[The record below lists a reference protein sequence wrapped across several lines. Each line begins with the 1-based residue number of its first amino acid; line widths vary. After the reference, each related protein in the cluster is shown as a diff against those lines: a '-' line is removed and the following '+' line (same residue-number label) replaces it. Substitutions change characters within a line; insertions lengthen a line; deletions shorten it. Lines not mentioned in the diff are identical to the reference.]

1 MLILFLRA
9 VLLYAFIL
17 FILRMTGKRQIA
29 DLQPFD
35 LIITMAIADLA
46 ATAISDTDIPLL
58 YSVIPILA
66 LYLVQQ
72 AVAFLSLRSKGFRT
86 FVCGSPL
93 LLVREGVLQEDV
105 MRQANYT
112 VADLSDHLRA
122 GSVFD
127 MRSVQYAILET
138 NGTLSVLEKQ
148 KADQPQPKLSY
159 MLILDGELCKTA
171 LRHLRIPPKALRTLL
186 RRYGVRDMKD
196 VFYLQYVGDGSLRLQ
211 MKERCGAKVKDIPKK
226 EAKALCSYE

>member
-9 VLLYAFIL
+9 VLLYIFIL

-46 ATAISDTDIPLL
+46 STAIADTDIPLL
-58 YSVIPILA
+58 YSVVPILG

-72 AVAFLSLRSKGFRT
+72 AVAFLSLRSRKFRT

-93 LLVREGVLQEDV
+93 LLVREGVLQEGI
-105 MRQANYT
+105 MKEANYT
-112 VADLSDHLRA
+112 VADLSDHLR
-122 GSVFD
+122 SQEVFD

-138 NGTLSVLEKQ
+138 NGALSVLQKQ
-148 KADQPQPKLSY
+148 KADQPQPRLSY
-159 MLILDGELCKTA
+159 MLILDGAWCRAA
-171 LRHLRIPPKALRTLL
+171 LRHLRIQPKALRALL
-186 RRYGVRDMKD
+186 KRFGVARIED
-196 VFYLQYVGDGSLRLQ
+196 VFFLQHMGDGSLRLQ
-211 MKERCGAKVKDIPKK
+211 LKAKVGAKVLDIPKK
-226 EAKALCSYE
+226 EAKELCS

>member
-9 VLLYAFIL
+9 VLLYVFIL

-46 ATAISDTDIPLL
+46 STAIADTDIPLL
-58 YSVIPILA
+58 YSVVPILA

-72 AVAFLSLRSKGFRT
+72 AVAFLSLRSRRFRT

-93 LLVREGVLQEDV
+93 LLVREGVLQEGI

-112 VADLSDHLRA
+112 VSDLSDHLRA
-122 GSVFD
+122 QQVFD
-127 MRSVQYAILET
+127 LKSVQYAILET
-138 NGTLSVLEKQ
+138 NGSLSVLEKQ
-148 KADQPQPKLSY
+148 KADQPQPRLSY
-159 MLILDGELCKTA
+159 MLVLDGELCRTA
-171 LRHLRIPPKALRTLL
+171 LKHLRIRPKALKELL
-186 RRYGVRDMKD
+186 RRFGVTDMGD
-196 VFYLQYVGDGSLRLQ
+196 VFYLQYLGDGSLRLQ
-211 MKERCGAKVKDIPKK
+211 LKAKRGAKIKDIPKK
-226 EAKALCSYE
+226 EAKELCS

>member
-9 VLLYAFIL
+9 VLLYVFIL

-46 ATAISDTDIPLL
+46 STAIADTDIPLL
-58 YSVIPILA
+58 YSVVPILA

-72 AVAFLSLRSKGFRT
+72 AVAFLSLRSRRFRT

-93 LLVREGVLQEDV
+93 LLVREGVLQEGI

-112 VADLSDHLRA
+112 VSDLSDHLRA
-122 GSVFD
+122 QQVFD
-127 MRSVQYAILET
+127 LKSVQYAILET
-138 NGTLSVLEKQ
+138 NGSLSVLEKQ
-148 KADQPQPKLSY
+148 KADQPQPRLSY
-159 MLILDGELCKTA
+159 MLILDGELCRTA
-171 LRHLRIPPKALRTLL
+171 LKHLRIRPKALKELL
-186 RRYGVRDMKD
+186 RRFGVTDLGD
-196 VFYLQYVGDGSLRLQ
+196 VFYLQYLGDGSLRLQ
-211 MKERCGAKVKDIPKK
+211 LKARRGAKIKDIPKK
-226 EAKALCSYE
+226 EAKELCS

>member
-9 VLLYAFIL
+9 VLLYVFIL

-46 ATAISDTDIPLL
+46 STAIADTDIPLL
-58 YSVIPILA
+58 YSVVPILA

-72 AVAFLSLRSKGFRT
+72 AVAFLSLRSRRFRT

-93 LLVREGVLQEDV
+93 LLVREGVLQEGI

-112 VADLSDHLRA
+112 VSDLSDHLRA
-122 GSVFD
+122 QQVFD
-127 MRSVQYAILET
+127 LKSVQYAILET
-138 NGTLSVLEKQ
+138 NGSLSVLEKQ
-148 KADQPQPKLSY
+148 KADQPQPRLSY
-159 MLILDGELCKTA
+159 MLVLDGELCRTA
-171 LRHLRIPPKALRTLL
+171 LKHLRIRPKALKELL
-186 RRYGVRDMKD
+186 RRFGVTDMGD
-196 VFYLQYVGDGSLRLQ
+196 VFYLQYLGDGSLRLQ
-211 MKERCGAKVKDIPKK
+211 LKARRGAKIKDIPKK
-226 EAKALCSYE
+226 EAKELCS

>member
-9 VLLYAFIL
+9 VLLYLFIL

-46 ATAISDTDIPLL
+46 ATAIGDVNTPLL
-58 YSVIPILA
+58 YSAVPILA
-66 LYLVQQ
+66 LFLVQQ
-72 AVAFLSLRSKGFRT
+72 AVAGLSLRSRRFRT

-93 LLVREGVLQEDV
+93 LLVREGVLQEGL

-112 VADLSDHLRA
+112 VADLCDHLRA
-122 GSVFD
+122 GDIFD
-127 MRSVQYAILET
+127 MKSVQYAILET

-148 KADQPQPKLSY
+148 TGDQPQPKLSY
-159 MLILDGELCKTA
+159 MLILDGEWCKTA
-171 LRHLRIPPKALRTLL
+171 LRHLRIQPKPLRALL
-186 RRYGVRDMKD
+186 RRYGVQRIEDI
-196 VFYLQYVGDGSLRLQ
+196 FYLQYLGDGSLRLQ
-211 MKERCGAKVKDIPKK
+211 LKARCGAKIKDIPKK
-226 EAKALCSYE
+226 EAKELCS

>member
-9 VLLYAFIL
+9 VLLYVFIL

-46 ATAISDTDIPLL
+46 STAIADTDIPLL
-58 YSVIPILA
+58 YSVVPILA

-72 AVAFLSLRSKGFRT
+72 AVAFLSLRSRRFRT

-93 LLVREGVLQEDV
+93 LLVREGVLQEGI

-112 VADLSDHLRA
+112 VSDLSDHLRA
-122 GSVFD
+122 QQVFD
-127 MRSVQYAILET
+127 LKSVQYAILET
-138 NGTLSVLEKQ
+138 NGSLSVLEKQ

-159 MLILDGELCKTA
+159 MLILDGELCRTA
-171 LRHLRIPPKALRTLL
+171 LKHLRIRPKALKELL
-186 RRYGVRDMKD
+186 QRFGVTDMGD
-196 VFYLQYVGDGSLRLQ
+196 VFYLQYLGDGSLRLQ
-211 MKERCGAKVKDIPKK
+211 LKAKRGAKIKDIPKK
-226 EAKALCSYE
+226 EAKELCS

>member
-9 VLLYAFIL
+9 VLLYIFIL

-46 ATAISDTDIPLL
+46 AAAISDTDIPLL

-72 AVAFLSLRSKGFRT
+72 AVAFLSLRSRRFRT

-93 LLVREGVLQEDV
+93 LLVRDGVLQEGI
-105 MRQANYT
+105 MREANYT
-112 VADLSDHLRA
+112 VSDLTDHLRA
-122 GSVFD
+122 GGVFD
-127 MRSVQYAILET
+127 MKAVRFAILET

-148 KADQPQPKLSY
+148 AADQPQPKLSY
-159 MLILDGELCKTA
+159 MLILDGELCRTVLK
-171 LRHLRIPPKALRTLL
+171 HLRISPRALRTLL
-186 RRYGVRDMKD
+186 KQYGVKDAAD
-196 VFYLQYVGDGSLRLQ
+196 VFYLQYLGDGSLRLQ
-211 MKERCGAKVKDIPKK
+211 MKEKCGAKVKDIPKK
-226 EAKALCSYE
+226 EAKGLCS

>member
-9 VLLYAFIL
+9 VLLYVFIL

-46 ATAISDTDIPLL
+46 STAIADTDIPLL
-58 YSVIPILA
+58 YSVVPILA

-72 AVAFLSLRSKGFRT
+72 AVAFLSLRSRRFRT

-93 LLVREGVLQEDV
+93 LLVREGVLQEGI

-112 VADLSDHLRA
+112 VSDLSDHLRA
-122 GSVFD
+122 QQVFD
-127 MRSVQYAILET
+127 LKSVQYAILET
-138 NGTLSVLEKQ
+138 NGSLSVLEKQ
-148 KADQPQPKLSY
+148 KADQPQTRLSY
-159 MLILDGELCKTA
+159 MLVLDGELCRTA
-171 LRHLRIPPKALRTLL
+171 LKHLRIRPKALKELL
-186 RRYGVRDMKD
+186 RRFGVTDMGD
-196 VFYLQYVGDGSLRLQ
+196 VFYLQYLGDGSLRLQ
-211 MKERCGAKVKDIPKK
+211 LKARRGAKIKDIPKK
-226 EAKALCSYE
+226 EAKELCL

>member
-9 VLLYAFIL
+9 VLLYIFIL

-58 YSVIPILA
+58 YSVVPILA

-72 AVAFLSLRSKGFRT
+72 AVAFLCLRSGRFRA

-93 LLVREGVLQEDV
+93 LLVREGVLQEGV
-105 MRQANYT
+105 LRQANYT
-112 VADLSDHLRA
+112 VSDLCDHLRS
-122 GSVFD
+122 GGVFD
-127 MRSVQYAILET
+127 MKAVRYAVLET

-148 KADQPQPKLSY
+148 ASDHPQPKLSY
-159 MLILDGELCKTA
+159 MLILDGELCRTA
-171 LRHLRIPPKALRTLL
+171 LKHLRLSPRALRALL
-186 RRYGVRDMKD
+186 KRYGVKDVAD
-196 VFYLQYVGDGSLRLQ
+196 VFYLQYLGDGSLRLQ
-211 MKERCGAKVKDIPKK
+211 MKERYGAKVKDIPKK
-226 EAKALCSYE
+226 EAKELCS

>member
-9 VLLYAFIL
+9 VLLYVFIL

-46 ATAISDTDIPLL
+46 STAIADTDIPLL
-58 YSVIPILA
+58 YSVVPILA

-72 AVAFLSLRSKGFRT
+72 AVAFLSLRSRRFRT

-93 LLVREGVLQEDV
+93 LLVREGVLQEGI

-112 VADLSDHLRA
+112 VSDLSDHLRA
-122 GSVFD
+122 QQVFD
-127 MRSVQYAILET
+127 LKSVQYAILET
-138 NGTLSVLEKQ
+138 NGSLSVLEKQ
-148 KADQPQPKLSY
+148 KADQPQPRLSY
-159 MLILDGELCKTA
+159 MLVLDGELCRTA
-171 LRHLRIPPKALRTLL
+171 LKHLRIRPKALKELL
-186 RRYGVRDMKD
+186 RRFGVADMED
-196 VFYLQYVGDGSLRLQ
+196 VFYLQYLGDGSLRLQ
-211 MKERCGAKVKDIPKK
+211 LKAKRGAKIKDIPKK
-226 EAKALCSYE
+226 EAKELCL

>member
-1 MLILFLRA
+1 MLILFLRS
-9 VLLYAFIL
+9 VLLYVFIL

-72 AVAFLSLRSKGFRT
+72 TVAFLCLRSRRFRA

-93 LLVREGVLQEDV
+93 LLVREGVLQEGV
-105 MRQANYT
+105 MREANYT
-112 VADLSDHLRA
+112 VADLSDHLRSEA
-122 GSVFD
+122 VFD
-127 MRSVQYAILET
+127 MKAVRYAILET
-138 NGTLSVLEKQ
+138 NGTLSILEKQ
-148 KADQPQPKLSY
+148 AADQPQPKLSY
-159 MLILDGELCKTA
+159 MLILDGEFCRA
-171 LRHLRIPPKALRTLL
+171 AMRHLGISPKALRSLL
-186 RRYGVRDMKD
+186 KRYGVADVSD
-196 VFYLQYVGDGSLRLQ
+196 VFYLQYMGDGALRFQL
-211 MKERCGAKVKDIPKK
+211 KAIRGAKVRDIPKK
-226 EAKALCSYE
+226 EARTLCS

>member
-9 VLLYAFIL
+9 VLLYVFIL

-46 ATAISDTDIPLL
+46 STAIADTDIPLL
-58 YSVIPILA
+58 YSVVPILA

-72 AVAFLSLRSKGFRT
+72 AVAFLSLRSRRFRT

-93 LLVREGVLQEDV
+93 LLVREGVLQEGI

-112 VADLSDHLRA
+112 VSDLSDHLRA
-122 GSVFD
+122 QQVFD
-127 MRSVQYAILET
+127 LKSVQYAILET
-138 NGTLSVLEKQ
+138 NGSLSVLKKQ
-148 KADQPQPKLSY
+148 KADQPQTRLSY
-159 MLILDGELCKTA
+159 MLVLDGELCRTA
-171 LRHLRIPPKALRTLL
+171 LKHLRIRPKALKELL
-186 RRYGVRDMKD
+186 RRFGVTDMGD
-196 VFYLQYVGDGSLRLQ
+196 VFYLQYLGDGSLRLQ
-211 MKERCGAKVKDIPKK
+211 LKAKRGAKIKDIPKK
-226 EAKALCSYE
+226 EAKELCL

>member
-9 VLLYAFIL
+9 VLLYVFIL

-46 ATAISDTDIPLL
+46 STAISDTDIPLL
-58 YSVIPILA
+58 YSVVPILA

-72 AVAFLSLRSKGFRT
+72 AVACLSLRSRRFRT

-93 LLVREGVLQEDV
+93 LLVREGVLQEGI
-105 MRQANYT
+105 MKEANYT

-122 GSVFD
+122 QQVFD
-127 MRSVQYAILET
+127 MKSVQYAILET
-138 NGTLSVLEKQ
+138 NGALSVLEKQ
-148 KADQPQPKLSY
+148 QTDQPQPKLSY
-159 MLILDGELCKTA
+159 MLILDGEWCRTA
-171 LRHLRIPPKALRTLL
+171 LKHLRIRPKALRELL
-186 RRYGVRDMKD
+186 QRYGVSRIED
-196 VFYLQYVGDGSLRLQ
+196 VFFLQYQGDGSLRLQ
-211 MKERCGAKVKDIPKK
+211 LKARCGAKIKDIPKK
-226 EAKALCSYE
+226 EAKTICS

>member
-9 VLLYAFIL
+9 VLLYVFIL

-46 ATAISDTDIPLL
+46 STAIADTDIPLL
-58 YSVIPILA
+58 YSVVPILA

-72 AVAFLSLRSKGFRT
+72 AVAFLSLRSRRFRT

-93 LLVREGVLQEDV
+93 LLVREGVLQEGI

-112 VADLSDHLRA
+112 VSDLSDHLRA
-122 GSVFD
+122 QQVFD
-127 MRSVQYAILET
+127 LKSVQYAILET
-138 NGTLSVLEKQ
+138 NGSLSVLEKQ
-148 KADQPQPKLSY
+148 KADQPQTRLSY
-159 MLILDGELCKTA
+159 MLVLDGELCRTA
-171 LRHLRIPPKALRTLL
+171 LKHLRIRPKALKELL
-186 RRYGVRDMKD
+186 RRFGVTDMGD
-196 VFYLQYVGDGSLRLQ
+196 VFYLQYLGDGSLRLQ
-211 MKERCGAKVKDIPKK
+211 LKAKRGAKIKDIPKK
-226 EAKALCSYE
+226 EAKELCL

>member
-9 VLLYAFIL
+9 VLLYLFIL

-35 LIITMAIADLA
+35 LIITMTIADLA
-46 ATAISDTDIPLL
+46 STAISDTDIPLL

-72 AVAFLSLRSKGFRT
+72 AVAYISLRSRRFRT

-93 LLVREGVLQEDV
+93 LLVREGVLQEGV

-112 VADLSDHLRA
+112 VSDLCDHLRA
-122 GSVFD
+122 GGVFD
-127 MRSVQYAILET
+127 MKAVRYAILET

-148 KADQPQPKLSY
+148 AADQPQPRLSH
-159 MLILDGELCKTA
+159 MLILDGELCRTA
-171 LRHLRIPPKALRTLL
+171 LKHLKIRPKALRELL
-186 RRYGVRDMKD
+186 KRYGVASVGD
-196 VFYLQYVGDGSLRLQ
+196 VFYLQRLQDGSLRLQ
-211 MKERCGAKVKDIPKK
+211 LTEKQGAKIKDIPKK
-226 EAKALCSYE
+226 EAKELCS

>member
-9 VLLYAFIL
+9 VLLYVFIL

-46 ATAISDTDIPLL
+46 STAIADTDIPLL
-58 YSVIPILA
+58 YSVVPILA

-72 AVAFLSLRSKGFRT
+72 AVAFLSLRSRRFRT

-93 LLVREGVLQEDV
+93 LLVREGVLQEGI

-112 VADLSDHLRA
+112 VSDLSDHLRA
-122 GSVFD
+122 QQVFD
-127 MRSVQYAILET
+127 LKSVQYAILET
-138 NGTLSVLEKQ
+138 NGSLSVLEKQ
-148 KADQPQPKLSY
+148 KADQPQTRLSY
-159 MLILDGELCKTA
+159 MLVLDGELCRTA
-171 LRHLRIPPKALRTLL
+171 LKHLRIRPKALKELL
-186 RRYGVRDMKD
+186 RRFGVTDMGD
-196 VFYLQYVGDGSLRLQ
+196 VFYLQYLGDGSLRLQ
-211 MKERCGAKVKDIPKK
+211 LKARRGAKIKDIPKK
-226 EAKALCSYE
+226 EAKELCS

>member
-9 VLLYAFIL
+9 ALLYVFIL

-46 ATAISDTDIPLL
+46 STAIADTDIPLL
-58 YSVIPILA
+58 YSVVPILA

-72 AVAFLSLRSKGFRT
+72 AVAFLSLRSRRFRT

-93 LLVREGVLQEDV
+93 LLVREGVLQEGI

-112 VADLSDHLRA
+112 VSDLSDHLRA
-122 GSVFD
+122 QQVFD
-127 MRSVQYAILET
+127 LKSVQYAILET
-138 NGTLSVLEKQ
+138 NGSLSVLEKQ

-159 MLILDGELCKTA
+159 MLILDGELCRTA
-171 LRHLRIPPKALRTLL
+171 LKHLRIRPKALKELL
-186 RRYGVRDMKD
+186 QRFGVTDMGD
-196 VFYLQYVGDGSLRLQ
+196 VFYLQYLGDGSLRLQ
-211 MKERCGAKVKDIPKK
+211 LKAKRGAKIKDIPKK
-226 EAKALCSYE
+226 EAKELCS

>member
-9 VLLYAFIL
+9 VLLYLFIL

-46 ATAISDTDIPLL
+46 ATAIGDVNTPLL
-58 YSVIPILA
+58 YSVVPILA

-72 AVAFLSLRSKGFRT
+72 AVAHLSLKSRRFRT

-93 LLVREGVLQEDV
+93 LLVREGVLQEGV
-105 MRQANYT
+105 MREANYT
-112 VADLSDHLRA
+112 VSDLADHLRA

-127 MRSVQYAILET
+127 MRTVRYAILET

-148 KADQPQPKLSY
+148 AADQPQPKLSY
-159 MLILDGELCKTA
+159 MLILDGELCLTA
-171 LRHLRIPPKALRTLL
+171 LRHLRIPPKTLRALLK
-186 RRYGVRDMKD
+186 RYGVKAVSD
-196 VFYLQYVGDGSLRLQ
+196 VFYLQYLGDGSLRLQ
-211 MKERCGAKVKDIPKK
+211 LKARCGAKIKDIPKK
-226 EAKALCSYE
+226 EAKELCS

>member
-35 LIITMAIADLA
+35 LIITLAIADLA
-46 ATAISDTDIPLL
+46 STAIADTNIPLL
-58 YSVIPILA
+58 YSIVPILA

-72 AVAFLSLRSKGFRT
+72 TVARLSLRFRRFRT

-93 LLVREGVLQEDV
+93 LLVREGVLQEGI

-112 VADLSDHLRA
+112 VSDLSDHLRA
-122 GSVFD
+122 QQVFD
-127 MRSVQYAILET
+127 LKSVQYAILET
-138 NGTLSVLEKQ
+138 NGSLSVLEKQ
-148 KADQPQPKLSY
+148 KADQPQPRLSY
-159 MLILDGELCKTA
+159 MLVLDGELCRTA
-171 LRHLRIPPKALRTLL
+171 LKHLRIRPKALKELL
-186 RRYGVRDMKD
+186 RRFGVTDLGD
-196 VFYLQYVGDGSLRLQ
+196 VFYLQYLGDGSLRLQ
-211 MKERCGAKVKDIPKK
+211 LKARRGAKIKDIPKK
-226 EAKALCSYE
+226 EAKELCS

>member
-9 VLLYAFIL
+9 VLLYVFIL

-46 ATAISDTDIPLL
+46 STAIADTDIPLL
-58 YSVIPILA
+58 YSVVPILA

-72 AVAFLSLRSKGFRT
+72 AVACLSLRSRRFRT

-93 LLVREGVLQEDV
+93 LLVREGVLQEGI
-105 MRQANYT
+105 MKEANYT

-122 GSVFD
+122 QQVFD
-127 MRSVQYAILET
+127 MKSVQYAILET
-138 NGTLSVLEKQ
+138 NGALSVLEKQ
-148 KADQPQPKLSY
+148 QTDQPQPKLSY
-159 MLILDGELCKTA
+159 MLILDGEWCRTA
-171 LRHLRIPPKALRTLL
+171 LKHLRIRPKALRELL
-186 RRYGVRDMKD
+186 QRYGVSRIED
-196 VFYLQYVGDGSLRLQ
+196 VFFLQYQGDGSLRLQ
-211 MKERCGAKVKDIPKK
+211 LKARCGAKIKDIPKK
-226 EAKALCSYE
+226 EAKTICS

>member
-9 VLLYAFIL
+9 VLLYIFIL

-46 ATAISDTDIPLL
+46 STAISDTDIPLL
-58 YSVIPILA
+58 YSVVPILA

-72 AVAFLSLRSKGFRT
+72 AVACLSLRSRRFRT

-93 LLVREGVLQEDV
+93 LLVREGVLQEGI
-105 MRQANYT
+105 MKEANYT

-122 GSVFD
+122 QQVFD
-127 MRSVQYAILET
+127 MKSVQYAILET
-138 NGTLSVLEKQ
+138 NGALSVLEKQ
-148 KADQPQPKLSY
+148 QTDQPQPKLSY
-159 MLILDGELCKTA
+159 MLILDGEWCRTA
-171 LRHLRIPPKALRTLL
+171 LKHLRIRPKALRELL
-186 RRYGVRDMKD
+186 QRYGVSRIED
-196 VFYLQYVGDGSLRLQ
+196 VFFLQYQGDGSLRLQ
-211 MKERCGAKVKDIPKK
+211 LKARCGAKIKDIPKK
-226 EAKALCSYE
+226 EAKTICS

>member
-9 VLLYAFIL
+9 VLLYVFIL

-35 LIITMAIADLA
+35 LIITMTIADLA

-58 YSVIPILA
+58 YSVVPILA
-66 LYLVQQ
+66 LFLVQQ
-72 AVAFLSLRSKGFRT
+72 TIAFLSLRSGRFRT

-93 LLVREGVLQEDV
+93 LLVREGVLQEGI
-105 MRQANYT
+105 MREANYT
-112 VADLSDHLRA
+112 VADLCDHLRA

-127 MRSVQYAILET
+127 LKSVQYAILET

-148 KADQPQPKLSY
+148 AADQPPPKLSY
-159 MLILDGELCKTA
+159 MLILDGEPCRTS
-171 LRHLRIPPKALRTLL
+171 LRHLGIQPRALRSLL
-186 RRYGVRDMKD
+186 KRYGVSDMAE
-196 VFYLQYVGDGSLRLQ
+196 VFYLQYLGDGSLRLQ
-211 MKERCGAKVKDIPKK
+211 LKARYGAKVKDIPKK
-226 EAKALCSYE
+226 EAKELCS

>member
-9 VLLYAFIL
+9 VLLYLFIL

-46 ATAISDTDIPLL
+46 ATAIADTDIPLL
-58 YSVIPILA
+58 YSVVPILA

-72 AVAFLSLRSKGFRT
+72 TVAHLSLKSGRFRA

-93 LLVREGVLQEDV
+93 LLVREGVLQENI

-127 MRSVQYAILET
+127 LKTVQYAILET
-138 NGTLSVLEKQ
+138 NGNLSVFPYPKEKPASAKDAGVQASKQYLPLTIVSDGRLLRDNLQKAGKNEDWLRRVLREKQ
-148 KADQPQPKLSY
+148 A
-159 MLILDGELCKTA
+159 ELAQTY
-171 LRHLRIPPKALRTLL
+171 LL
-186 RRYGVRDMKD
+186 TV
-196 VFYLQYVGDGSLRLQ
+196 DGSDHILFYR
-211 MKERCGAKVKDIPKK
+211 KEG
-226 EAKALCSYE
+226 